1 MLMFMTER
9 MKGITELVRSPAAV
23 LTLLLFSALAR
34 GDTFR
39 VATYNLESYFD
50 IPTPS
55 RAAKSV
61 ESKAKIRESIL
72 ALKPD
77 VLALQELG
85 SVSAL
90 LELRD
95 SLKSEGL
102 ELPHWQ
108 FLSGTDT
115 NIHIGLLSKFP
126 FAACRSHTNES
137 YLLTGRRFHVS
148 RGFAEVDI
156 NVTRSYSFTLIA
168 AHLKS
173 KRTLA
178 EADESEMRLEE
189 AKLLREKI
197 DARLSADPDANLVV
211 LGDFNDTKDS
221 ASTRA
226 VIGRGKTKLV
236 DTRPAERNG
245 DDSALTGPPSERRCI
260 TWTHYYGKE
269 DSYRRIDFLLLSKGM
284 AREWIPQE
292 TYVLSI
298 PRWGLASDHR
308 PLVAAFEAED
318 R

>member
-1 MLMFMTER
+1 MFMTER
-9 MKGITELVRSPAAV
+9 MKGITKLVRSRAGV
-23 LTLLLFSALAR
+23 LTLLLFGALAR

-39 VATYNLESYFD
+39 VATYNLEGYFD
-50 IPTPS
+50 VPTPS
-55 RAAKSV
+55 RVAKSV

-77 VLALQELG
+77 VLALQEVG
-85 SVSAL
+85 SMSAL

-95 SLKSEGL
+95 SLKSEGV

-115 NIHIGLLSKFP
+115 NIHIALLSKFP

-173 KRTLA
+173 KRALA

-226 VIGRGKTKLV
+226 VIGRGKSKLV

-245 DDSALTGPPSERRCI
+245 DDLALAGPPSERRCI

-269 DSYRRIDFLLLSKGM
+269 DSYRRIDFLLLSRGM

-292 TYVLSI
+292 TYLLSI

-308 PLVAAFEAED
+308 PLVAAFNAED